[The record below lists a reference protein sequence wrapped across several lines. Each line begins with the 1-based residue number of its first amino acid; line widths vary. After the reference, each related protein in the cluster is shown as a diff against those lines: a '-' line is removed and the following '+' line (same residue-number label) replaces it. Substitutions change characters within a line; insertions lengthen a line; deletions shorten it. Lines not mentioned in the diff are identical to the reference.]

1 MVSKDLLMRNLSY
14 TLKSHYFKVINS
26 IIDDFNAIKS
36 LTSKYLD
43 FKVNRVYLYYAIPK

>member
-26 IIDDFNAIKS
+26 IIDDFNAIK
-36 LTSKYLD
+36 LIDIKI
-43 FKVNRVYLYYAIPK
+43 FNF